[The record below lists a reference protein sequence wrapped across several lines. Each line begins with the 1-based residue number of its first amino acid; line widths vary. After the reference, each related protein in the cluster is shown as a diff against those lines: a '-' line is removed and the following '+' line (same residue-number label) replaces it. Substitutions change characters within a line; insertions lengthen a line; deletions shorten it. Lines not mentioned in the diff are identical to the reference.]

1 MTQFRALAD
10 SEDLIFARHACG
22 VGWDGL
28 GMSPRAKR
36 AAHGEEGTASVELVA
51 VVPFLLLALLAA
63 AQIALAGQ
71 ALWSAS
77 VAARAGAR
85 AGVVGGDPAAAARAA
100 LPPSL
105 RRGAKVED
113 DDGVAVR
120 VEVPRLIPSLP
131 SVRVGASSSLEG
143 GDG

>member
-1 MTQFRALAD
+1 MP
-10 SEDLIFARHACG
+10 
-22 VGWDGL
+22 
-28 GMSPRAKR
+28 PRAEN
-36 AAHGEEGTASVELVA
+36 AARGEEGTASVELVA
-51 VVPFLLLALLAA
+51 VVPFLLLAVLAA

-85 AGVVGGDPAAAARAA
+85 AAAVGGDAAAAARSA
-100 LPPSL
+100 LPPSM
-105 RRGAKVED
+105 RREAKVEES
-113 DDGVAVR
+113 DGVSVE

-131 SVRVGASSSLEG
+131 EVRVGATSALEV

>member
-1 MTQFRALAD
+1 MPPGA
-10 SEDLIFARHACG
+10 G
-22 VGWDGL
+22 
-28 GMSPRAKR
+28 R

-51 VVPFLLLALLAA
+51 VVPFLLLALLVA

-85 AGVVGGDPAAAARAA
+85 AALVGGDASAAARSA
-100 LPPSL
+100 LPPAM
-105 RRGAKVED
+105 RKGAHVEE
-113 DDGVAVR
+113 GIGAQNGGEVSVR
-120 VEVPRLIPSLP
+120 VEVPRLVPSLP
-131 SVRVGASSSLEG
+131 EVRVGARSGMEA